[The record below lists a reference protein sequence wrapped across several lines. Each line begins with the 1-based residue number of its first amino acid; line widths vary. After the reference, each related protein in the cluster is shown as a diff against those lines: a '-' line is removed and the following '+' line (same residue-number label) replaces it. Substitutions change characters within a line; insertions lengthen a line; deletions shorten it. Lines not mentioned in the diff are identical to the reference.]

1 MATKT
6 HIVFKAISRVAA
18 SEPPESGRTGRRAFS
33 AAHTRPIRGSHSQFA
48 TKIGK
53 QPGQTRG
60 DRAGPALDR
69 HRQDTVGRSADASIQ
84 TMVDVEVQGV
94 SQSTSTS
101 QGAILEQSG
110 ADWKLD
116 SAETEVGTSLDSGIR
131 EERGVA
137 EIASAFLG
145 SDLRDAFRETPSS
158 SSRSLRP
165 PDAKEW
171 RFAEKQQHANSL
183 RRAVDRPSPTLDGCA
198 QLHQP
203 RLARGGWAV
212 EIPMRSA
219 SNPLRM
225 EHGEGFARSEAA
237 AFEVDRAEP
246 SSLEHGLS
254 AASIA
259 SSSSSGSSRL
269 GLGGPWV
276 CSAGP
281 LTRSS

>member
-1 MATKT
+1 
-6 HIVFKAISRVAA
+6 
-18 SEPPESGRTGRRAFS
+18 
-33 AAHTRPIRGSHSQFA
+33 
-48 TKIGK
+48 
-53 QPGQTRG
+53 
-60 DRAGPALDR
+60 
-69 HRQDTVGRSADASIQ
+69 VGRSADASIQ

-183 RRAVDRPSPTLDGCA
+183 RRAVDRPS
-198 QLHQP
+198 
-203 RLARGGWAV
+203 
-212 EIPMRSA
+212 
-219 SNPLRM
+219 
-225 EHGEGFARSEAA
+225 
-237 AFEVDRAEP
+237 
-246 SSLEHGLS
+246 SLEHGLS